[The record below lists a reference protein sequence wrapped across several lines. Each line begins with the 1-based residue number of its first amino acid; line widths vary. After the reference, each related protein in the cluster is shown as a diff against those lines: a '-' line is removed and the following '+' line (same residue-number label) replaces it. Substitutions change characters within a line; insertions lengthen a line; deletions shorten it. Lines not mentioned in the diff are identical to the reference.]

1 MGRLDEYRKLQK
13 EHLAR
18 VERYLAR
25 LKSLYSKAVS
35 GLVDLA
41 SDAEFD
47 GEGQFYFSDYP
58 ELKKEVNE
66 VVSNLAT
73 GIEQTVLRGTTA
85 EWAQGNTDADGTVE
99 YVLDKAG
106 VESVEDLTD
115 KAVGRYFNNHESAL
129 KAFQKRKIGN
139 GQTLSTKVWDLA
151 NHQKIEVELARSIA
165 DGVGAAKIASS
176 MKSLLKE
183 PDKLFR
189 RVKGKNGVLRLSK
202 NAKAYHPGAGT
213 YRSSYRNALRLARTE
228 TNMAYRNAEWESY
241 QDKPYV
247 VGIEI
252 KRSTHPYDCP
262 VCEALAGKYPKDFKW
277 SGWHPNC
284 RCFMVPITFTEEEMD
299 RYGDAFVAGED
310 FDGTTSSNY
319 VGDVPKGFSEWIEEN
334 HRRVAQYKTL
344 PYFIRD
350 NEGYVDKI
358 LASSDVKASL
368 VTLRSDGYSV
378 KVLNNSGNA
387 VEKDELLSMEE
398 EFRSTPFSDIDFNI
412 LKDDVSNAFGAIGV
426 ELEQSNITWSV
437 KERKFFIEF
446 SALGGKVNVTR
457 MFEDNDYGLYV
468 DHVLFDLPSELQNK
482 GTSKKILG
490 AFLKQYERI
499 GVKFIKVFANLDV
512 GGYTWAR
519 YGFTADLADVQ
530 RILKNADIL
539 MSNDSVK
546 EAHAIVDK
554 FYASTPDTSRFPMRL
569 LTGYDWSKELLMG
582 EDWDGEI
589 NLTDKQSVACF
600 KNYLTVKK

>member
-13 EHLAR
+13 KHLAR

-25 LKSLYSKAVS
+25 LKTLYSKAVS

-106 VESVEDLTD
+106 VESAEDLTG

-165 DGVGAAKIASS
+165 EGVGAAKIASS

-189 RVKGKNGVLRLSK
+189 RVRDKNGVLRLSK
-202 NAKAYHPGAGT
+202 NAKAYHPGSGT

-228 TNMAYRNAEWESY
+228 TNMAYRKAEWESY

-284 RCFMVPITFTEEEMD
+284 RCYMVPITFTEEEMD
-299 RYGDAFVAGED
+299 RYGDAFVEGED
-310 FDGTTSSNY
+310 FDGTTSVNY

-334 HRRVAQYKTL
+334 RERAKGWSSL

-350 NEGYVDKI
+350 NLDYIGKFEVDTYSAAERKFTRAGKVRESMRKALGEYLQERYKDVVPNTE
-358 LASSDVKASL
+358 LAAIYHYTRGDISAFRSL
-368 VTLRSDGYSV
+368 NKQLRSRSV
-378 KVLNNSGNA
+378 SDFNIAFS
-387 VEKDELLSMEE
+387 ELLSEGISKVGIYE
-398 EFRSTPFSDIDFNI
+398 GSVYRSIKLNKRN
-412 LKDDVSNAFGAIGV
+412 LKDWLYCAMSGGNKTFEGFTSASKQQDVAFGTFERKISKKSNETFCHIEILSKNGRDI
-426 ELEQSNITWSV
+426 SNISQLNGIFTS
-437 KERKFFIEF
+437 ENQQE
-446 SALGGKVNVTR
+446 
-457 MFEDNDYGLYV
+457 
-468 DHVLFDLPSELQNK
+468 VLFDK
-482 GTSKKILG
+482 GSR
-490 AFLKQYERI
+490 F
-499 GVKFIKVFANLDV
+499 KFI
-512 GGYTWAR
+512 
-519 YGFTADLADVQ
+519 
-530 RILKNADIL
+530 
-539 MSNDSVK
+539 SVDEDAGK
-546 EAHAIVDK
+546 YYFKIQ
-554 FYASTPDTSRFPMRL
+554 
-569 LTGYDWSKELLMG
+569 EL
-582 EDWDGEI
+582 
-589 NLTDKQSVACF
+589 
-600 KNYLTVKK
+600 

>member
-1 MGRLDEYRKLQK
+1 MGRLAEYRKLQEK
-13 EHLAR
+13 HLAR
-18 VERYLAR
+18 VEMYLAR
-25 LKSLYSKAVS
+25 LKALYSKAVS

-41 SDAEFD
+41 SEAEFD

-85 EWAQGNTDADGTVE
+85 EWAQGNTNADGTVE

-106 VESVEDLTD
+106 IESVDDLTD
-115 KAVGRYFNNHESAL
+115 KAVGRYFNNHDSAL

-151 NHQKIEVELARSIA
+151 NHQKVEVELARSIA
-165 DGVGAAKIASS
+165 EGVSAAKIASS

-183 PDKLFR
+183 PNKLFR
-189 RVKGKNGVLRLSK
+189 RVRDKNGVLRLSK

-228 TNMAYRNAEWESY
+228 TNMAYRSAEWEGY

-247 VGIEI
+247 VGFEI

-284 RCFMVPITFTEEEMD
+284 RCHMIPITFTEEEMD
-299 RYGDAFVAGED
+299 RYGDAFVEGED
-310 FDGTTSSNY
+310 FDSTTSVNY
-319 VGDVPKGFSEWIEEN
+319 VGDVPNGFREWIEVN

-350 NEGYVDKI
+350 NEGYVDNI

-368 VTLRSDGYSV
+368 VKLRSDGYFV
-378 KVLNNSGNA
+378 NVWDGTDKT
-387 VEKDELLSMEE
+387 VEKVELSSVEK
-398 EFRSTPFSDIDFNI
+398 EFRSTPFSDIDFNA
-412 LKDDVSNAFGAIGV
+412 LKEEVSNAFGEIGV
-426 ELEQSNITWSV
+426 DLERSNITWLV
-437 KERKFFIEF
+437 KERTFSIEF
-446 SALGGKVNVTR
+446 SAMGGHVDVDR
-457 MFEDNDYGLYV
+457 LFGFDDNGLFV
-468 DHVLFDLPSELQNK
+468 DHELFTLPSELQGK
-482 GTSKKILG
+482 GASKKILG
-490 AFLKQYERI
+490 AFFKQYERI
-499 GVKFIKVFANLDV
+499 GVKTIKVFANLDV

-519 YGFTADLADVQ
+519 YGFSAELADVQ
-530 RILKNADIL
+530 RILDNANNLPQGSI
-539 MSNDSVK
+539 K
-546 EAHAIVDK
+546 EARAIVDK
-554 FYASTPDTSRFPMRL
+554 FYATSPDTSRFPMRL
-569 LTGYDWSKELLMG
+569 LTGYDWSKVLLLG
-582 EDWDGEI
+582 KDWDGEM
-589 NLTDKQSVACF
+589 NLTDKQSVAYF
-600 KNYLTVKK
+600 KDYLYRKK